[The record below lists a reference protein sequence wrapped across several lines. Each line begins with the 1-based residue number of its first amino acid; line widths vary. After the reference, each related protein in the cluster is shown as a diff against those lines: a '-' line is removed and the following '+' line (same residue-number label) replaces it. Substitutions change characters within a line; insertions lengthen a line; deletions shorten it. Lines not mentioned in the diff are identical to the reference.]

1 MHAKPDLRVFL
12 KWLISGSGSVITD
25 VIRHSQPNSIGER
38 YCCAMKSRHW
48 YQISV
53 LDLIVIAAVAAII
66 VRLNFVGHDVG
77 SGFSIIDYGFPFP
90 ILTDHSEFGRS
101 VDGIALLID

>member
-1 MHAKPDLRVFL
+1 
-12 KWLISGSGSVITD
+12 
-25 VIRHSQPNSIGER
+25 
-38 YCCAMKSRHW
+38 MKSRHW

-77 SGFSIIDYGFPFP
+77 SGFSIIDYGIPFP

-101 VDGIALLID
+101 VDGIALLIDVVLWIVTLVTVIIACRKLRISIVSNWESAGG